1 MPISELHVPGI
12 QKLTIFVNIYYFK
25 ICKDFPYINFFSF
38 INTPS
43 LVGWG
48 FTLEMLF
55 LRCLFSV
62 VPFPHILQQNK
73 QMSFNSH
80 RIVHSENMWEWPQV
94 SDHVMKGTGYINNFI
109 YVYMLFFICIW
120 PVRGWSGKKILEKIS
135 LYGHFII
142 WLQQSISMSRL
153 KLVSNNWNI
162 HKPNIKII

>member
-1 MPISELHVPGI
+1 M
-12 QKLTIFVNIYYFK
+12 LTIFANIYYFK

-48 FTLEMLF
+48 FTLEVLF

-73 QMSFNSH
+73 QMSFKSH
-80 RIVHSENMWEWPQV
+80 WIVHSENMWEWPQV
-94 SDHVMKGTGYINNFI
+94 SDHVTKEQNILI
-109 YVYMLFFICIW
+109 ILYMYTCYFLFAYDQL
-120 PVRGWSGKKILEKIS
+120 GADLKKKSSKKYHFMVILS
-135 LYGHFII
+135 YG
-142 WLQQSISMSRL
+142 LQQSISMSRL
-153 KLVSNNWNI
+153 KLLSNNWNI